1 MKAHVLNIE
10 SVPNNDFLKVWML
23 IGDDQQEF
31 TFSRKVD
38 QIGNRQLQII
48 SYEDDF
54 GETFKFNQHIVAEVM
69 NLVRHVYQ
77 GDRVNL
83 PQEVGD
89 FGTVEQALA
98 LQKPFKPSDMINN
111 YSHPSLSTNPESIL
125 TDEGLNV
132 SDSNRQ
138 EKHLQFVKSFY
149 QRIRGHITGTSDHRS
164 VIRGSTEPRRLM
176 PTGYLSPLPATST
189 VSSDQQNNFRPSDCG
204 LAINLAPDWDKQ
216 QLPIELKIR
225 FSVFLPKLD
234 LSKVDEKSLRPMW
247 QRFDISANITS
258 TIQDLL
264 IDNSPTVTKLN
275 QDITEKLKNIT
286 EAHQTDALTWLFK
299 LKPTIDDLTE
309 EEVTFAKENN
319 KKLQAELRKRIGNKK
334 NNNKSDSPSIDNE
347 IQPGQVAPVNFKVTV
362 EVQKRN
368 LGGQTRLRLF
378 LRNKSEPIKDFVDP
392 RDTGLFGACL
402 KIKLP
407 KPIWQPIELSRFQ
420 ISYQVDSTVPAQGI
434 NCTPQFDEKTP
445 DIVQIWTEFLPIYW
459 QKRLYTA
466 GIQAP
471 FNNLAKTD
479 GDADLQVLR
488 AIWQK
493 MQEYRDNWQALINQK
508 HPQTGGTKHSAEAQA
523 DLDNFK
529 QEISRFQLGIEVLS
543 NPKYA
548 QLRRAFNLMN
558 QTFAEIDEKRKQRQ
572 KSAYEN
578 WRPFQIVYIVSNLA
592 SLAAR
597 EWTGDFDNNPLAQ
610 VDHAAVVHFPTGG
623 GKSEA
628 VMGIILTQAFFDRLR
643 GRDWGIVAWLRY
655 PLRLLTYQQLQR
667 FLDTLVV
674 ADEIRKNQPDLA
686 KTPEFTVGYYG
697 GRDNSPNSLKSVP
710 SEAEKYIG
718 QARKQMQAAGITP
731 PKYLT
736 LADVG
741 YYVPNSIQQYCMVM
755 RCPYCGSENV
765 HTFIDPKTKELRHR
779 CGSLNEPLPKGAC
792 GREIPLYIVDEDIY
806 SRLPTLLVGTLDK
819 IANITFRPA
828 SRTLFGA
835 VSHICSVHGFVANCT
850 CHKQNS
856 VGGCTRRDLKPLST
870 PPVDPGIPLIFQDEL
885 HLLREE
891 LGTFDGHYEA
901 LIDAIHQ
908 ERGANRPK
916 ILAATATIEGAEQ
929 QIRHLYWRE
938 LSQFPVRGPAQGRS
952 FYANEHSRY
961 VTRGFVGLRP
971 TAANALDASMALL
984 LALRTELE
992 IIRHEPT
999 KYKIEYGLNSL
1010 TDDEFLQLVDEHNLC
1025 CTYVNSKNDGSDIRR
1040 SINEQVKGVLREQFG
1055 ENQANTML
1063 PEAITLS
1070 GDDGIDVVKAV
1081 LKRMETPQRN
1091 LQPDDPEKL
1100 SDVVATSLISHGV
1113 DIDRLNLMLF
1123 YGWPNTTAE
1132 YIQASSRAGR
1142 TVPGL
1147 VFILFRPQRNRERS
1161 IFDYFAKAHEYLD
1174 QMVETVPIDRFAHN
1188 ALYRT
1193 AFGLLLGRLLHI
1205 DGPTARSGNQEID
1218 LAELD
1223 KIDKLRELIHGIGK
1237 GRSAINISAVINK
1250 INATLNPDCL
1260 PEGEVFQIPLSKVEN
1275 AFISQIDRIVQNPN
1289 ESKQVTSAL
1298 TQDDRSNEFRLL
1310 LSLRD
1315 VDAGIQI
1322 TGY

>member
-1 MKAHVLNIE
+1 M
-10 SVPNNDFLKVWML
+10 S
-23 IGDDQQEF
+23 IGDEQHQF
-31 TFSRKVD
+31 TFSRQFD
-38 QIGNRQLQII
+38 QIANRQLQII
-48 SYEDDF
+48 NYDNNF
-54 GETFKFNQHIVAEVM
+54 GDTFKYNQHIIGEVM
-69 NLVRHVYQ
+69 SLVRKFFK
-77 GDRVNL
+77 GDELTL
-83 PQEVGD
+83 PQEIGD
-89 FGTVEQALA
+89 FGTPEEALA
-98 LQKPFKPSDMINN
+98 LQKPFNQS
-111 YSHPSLSTNPESIL
+111 STTDPESIL
-125 TDEGLNV
+125 TDKGLNV
-132 SDSNRQ
+132 FDSQRQ
-138 EKHLQFVKSFY
+138 EQHRQFVESFY
-149 QRIRGHITGTSDHRS
+149 RRIRGHITGTSDHRS
-164 VIRGSTEPRRLM
+164 VVTGSTEPRRLM
-176 PTGYLSPLPATST
+176 PTGYLSPLPAAST
-189 VSSDQQNNFRPSDCG
+189 VSSEQQNTFRPSNCG
-204 LAINLAPDWDKQ
+204 LVINLAADWNQK
-216 QLPIELKIR
+216 QLPVDLSIR
-225 FSVFLPKLD
+225 FSVFLPKID
-234 LSKVDEKSLRPMW
+234 LSKTVDRSLRPMW
-247 QRFDISANITS
+247 QRFDISANISS

-264 IDNSPTVTKLN
+264 DSSLTLAKLN
-275 QDITEKLKNIT
+275 QDITEQLKNIT
-286 EAHQTDALTWLFK
+286 EAHQADSLAWL
-299 LKPTIDDLTE
+299 LGLNPTIDDLTGP
-309 EEVTFAKENN
+309 EVAFAQAENYKALQAQLRQRIANKKRNN
-319 KKLQAELRKRIGNKK
+319 KNDNTTADGEIKL
-334 NNNKSDSPSIDNE
+334 
-347 IQPGQVAPVNFKVTV
+347 GQVAPVNFKVQV
-362 EVQKRN
+362 EAQRRS

-378 LRNKSEPIKDFVDP
+378 LRNKSEQIDGFGDP
-392 RDTGLFGACL
+392 RDTGLFGASL
-402 KIKLP
+402 AVKLP
-407 KPIWQPIELSRFQ
+407 KEIWQPIELSRFQ

-434 NCTPQFDEKTP
+434 NCTPQFEE
-445 DIVQIWTEFLPIYW
+445 INGVVRIWTEFLPIYW

-471 FNNLAKTD
+471 FKNLAKAD
-479 GDADLQVLR
+479 GDADLQVLQS
-488 AIWQK
+488 ILLQ

-508 HPQTGGTKHSAEAQA
+508 HPQTGGTQHSTDAQK
-523 DLDNFK
+523 DLDNFQ
-529 QEISRFQLGIEVLS
+529 QEIQRFELGIQVLS

-558 QTFAEIDEKRKQRQ
+558 QTFAEIDDKRKQRH
-572 KSAYEN
+572 KSPYEN

-592 SLAAR
+592 ALAAR
-597 EWTGDFDNNPLAQ
+597 QWTGDFASNALAQ

-643 GRDWGIVAWLRY
+643 GRDWGVVAWLRY

-674 ADEIRKNQPDLA
+674 ADEIRKTQPDLA

-710 SEAEKYIG
+710 DEVEKYKG
-718 QARKQMQAAGITP
+718 QARKQMQAAGVQP

-741 YYVPNSIQQYCMVM
+741 YYVPSSIQQYRMVM
-755 RCPYCGSENV
+755 RCPYCGLENV
-765 HTFIDPKTKELRHR
+765 HTFIDPQTKELRHR
-779 CGSLNEPLPKGAC
+779 CGPLNEPLPQGAC

-835 VSHICSVHGFVANCT
+835 ASHICSVHGFAANYT
-850 CHKQNS
+850 CHKQGS
-856 VGGCTRRDLKPLST
+856 VGGCTRKNLKLIST

-961 VTRGFVGLRP
+961 VTRGFIGLRP
-971 TAANALDASMALL
+971 TAANALDASMSLI

-992 IIRHEPT
+992 IIRNNPT
-999 KYKIEYGLNSL
+999 NYKVEYGLSSL
-1010 TDDEFLQLVDEHNLC
+1010 TDDQFLQLVDEHDLC

-1040 SINEQVKGVLREQFG
+1040 SINEQVKAVLREQFG
-1055 ENQANTML
+1055 EDKANAML

-1070 GDDGIDVVKAV
+1070 GDDGIDVVKEV

-1091 LQPDDPEKL
+1091 LKPDDPERL

-1123 YGWPNTTAE
+1123 YGWTSTTAE

-1147 VFILFRPQRNRERS
+1147 VFILFRPQRARERA
-1161 IFDYFAKAHEYLD
+1161 IFDYFVKAHEYLD
-1174 QMVETVPIDRFAHN
+1174 QMVEAVPIDRFAHN

-1205 DGPTARSGNQEID
+1205 DGPMTRPGNQEID

-1223 KIDKLRELIHGIGK
+1223 KIDKLRDLIHGIGT
-1237 GRSAINISAVINK
+1237 GRSPVSLSAVIHK
-1250 INATLNPDCL
+1250 ISTTLNPSGL
-1260 PEGEVFQIPLSKVEN
+1260 AEGEVFQRPLNLVEN
-1275 AFISQIDRIVQNPN
+1275 AFLSQIERIVQDPN
-1289 ESKQVTSAL
+1289 ESNQVTSAL
-1298 TQDDRSNEFRLL
+1298 TKNDIPDDFRLL

-1315 VDAGIQI
+1315 VDAGIRI

>member
-1 MKAHVLNIE
+1 MKPEDILSDKGL
-10 SVPNNDFLKVWML
+10 SVSN
-23 IGDDQQEF
+23 
-31 TFSRKVD
+31 
-38 QIGNRQLQII
+38 
-48 SYEDDF
+48 
-54 GETFKFNQHIVAEVM
+54 
-69 NLVRHVYQ
+69 
-77 GDRVNL
+77 
-83 PQEVGD
+83 
-89 FGTVEQALA
+89 
-98 LQKPFKPSDMINN
+98 LQKQKN
-111 YSHPSLSTNPESIL
+111 
-125 TDEGLNV
+125 
-132 SDSNRQ
+132 
-138 EKHLQFVKSFY
+138 HLQFVESFY
-149 QRIRGHITGTSDHRS
+149 RRIRGHITGTSDYRS
-164 VIRGSTEPRRLM
+164 VITGSTEPRRLM
-176 PTGYLSPLPATST
+176 PTGYLSPLPATSSI
-189 VSSDQQNNFRPSDCG
+189 SSDQQNTFRPSNCG
-204 LAINLAPDWDKQ
+204 LVINLAADWEKK
-216 QLPIELKIR
+216 QLPIELNIS

-234 LSKVDEKSLRPMW
+234 LSKATDRSLRSLW
-247 QRFDISANITS
+247 RRFDISANISS

-264 IDNSPTVTKLN
+264 IDNSPSLEELN
-275 QDITEKLKNIT
+275 QNIAKQLNNII
-286 EAHQTDALTWLFK
+286 EAHQTDSLAWL
-299 LKPTIDDLTE
+299 LGLNQIIDDLTE
-309 EEVTFAKENN
+309 PEIVFAQEKNYQGL
-319 KKLQAELRKRIGNKK
+319 KAELRKRIANKK
-334 NNNKSDSPSIDNE
+334 KKNQTDNSTVDSETQLGSVSPI
-347 IQPGQVAPVNFKVTV
+347 NFKVTV
-362 EVQKRN
+362 EVQKRT
-368 LGGQTRLRLF
+368 LSGQTRLRLF
-378 LRNKSEPIKDFVDP
+378 LRNKSDQIEVFGDP
-392 RDTGLFGACL
+392 RDLGLFGAFL
-402 KIKLP
+402 EIKLP
-407 KPIWQPIELSRFQ
+407 LENWKPIELSRFQ

-434 NCTPQFDEKTP
+434 NCTPQFEELND
-445 DIVQIWTEFLPIYW
+445 VVRIWTEFFPVYW

-466 GIQAP
+466 GIQSP
-471 FNNLAKTD
+471 FKKLATAD
-479 GDADLQVLR
+479 GDADLMVLQSVL
-488 AIWQK
+488 QK

-508 HPQTGGTKHSAEAQA
+508 HPQAGSTQHSADAQK

-529 QEISRFQLGIEVLS
+529 QEIQRFDLGIQVLS
-543 NPKYA
+543 NSKYA

-558 QTFAEIDEKRKQRQ
+558 QTFAEIDEKRKQCN
-572 KSAYEN
+572 KAIYEN
-578 WRPFQIVYIVSNLA
+578 WRPFQIVYIVSNLTA
-592 SLAAR
+592 LAAR
-597 EWTGDFDNNPLAQ
+597 QWAGDFVNNPLAQ
-610 VDHAAVVHFPTGG
+610 VNHAAVVHFPTGG

-643 GRDWGIVAWLRY
+643 DRDWGAVAWLRY

-674 ADEIRKNQPDLA
+674 ADEVRKTQADLA
-686 KTPEFTVGYYG
+686 KTAGFTIGYYG
-697 GRDNSPNSLKSVP
+697 GQANSPNSLKSVP

-718 QARKQMQAAGITP
+718 QARRKMQDAGVQP

-741 YYVPNSIQQYCMVM
+741 YYVPSSIQQYRMVM
-755 RCPYCGSENV
+755 RCPYCGLENV
-765 HTFIDPKTKELRHR
+765 HTFIDPQTKELRHC
-779 CGSLNEPLPKGAC
+779 CGSLNEPLPQGAC

-835 VSHICSVHGFVANCT
+835 VSHICSVHGFVANYA
-850 CHKQNS
+850 CHKQGS
-856 VGGCTRRDLKPLST
+856 VGGCTRRDLKSVST

-971 TAANALDASMALL
+971 TAANALDATMALI

-992 IIRHEPT
+992 IIRSNPT
-999 KYKIEYGLNSL
+999 NYKVEYGLSSL
-1010 TDDEFLQLVDEHNLC
+1010 TDDEFLHLVDEHDLC

-1040 SINEQVKGVLREQFG
+1040 SINEQVKVELREKFG
-1055 ENQANTML
+1055 EDKANTML

-1070 GDDGIDVVKAV
+1070 GDDGIEVVKEV
-1081 LKRMETPQRN
+1081 LKRMEKSQRN
-1091 LQPDDPEKL
+1091 LKQDDIERL

-1142 TVPGL
+1142 TFPGL
-1147 VFILFRPQRNRERS
+1147 VFILFRPQRARERA
-1161 IFDYFAKAHEYLD
+1161 IFDYFVKAHEYLD
-1174 QMVETVPIDRFAHN
+1174 QMVEAVPIDRFAHN

-1205 DGPTARSGNQEID
+1205 DGPIARPGNQEID
-1218 LAELD
+1218 IAELD
-1223 KIDKLRELIHGIGK
+1223 KIDKLRELIHGIGA
-1237 GRSAINISAVINK
+1237 GRSAINITAVVNNIP
-1250 INATLNPDCL
+1250 ITLNPDAL
-1260 PEGEVFQIPLSKVEN
+1260 PEGEVFQAPISLVED
-1275 AFISQIDRIVQNPN
+1275 AFISQIERIVQDPN

-1298 TQDDRSNEFRLL
+1298 TKNDIPNNFRLL

-1315 VDAGIQI
+1315 VDAGIRI
-1322 TGY
+1322 NGH